1 MKAPIHNSLE
11 TFAANRSRLQ
21 GIYADADA
29 LLERLKMAAERKA
42 LATARANLD
51 ADTFKVLV
59 LGEFKRG
66 KSTFINALLGEE
78 VLPSFAIPCTAV
90 INEIKYAETKRAV
103 LYFKSPLSADHPKL
117 APDVEAHIAAHQGEN
132 EIPPMEIPIER
143 LEEFVVIPDPG
154 KDQIESVSESPF
166 AKVDIYWPIDLCRNN
181 VEIIDSPGLN
191 EHGTRT
197 KVATDYIGRADAVV
211 FVLSCSAL
219 CSESELNV
227 IDDAVTGAGHEEIF
241 FVCNRFDEIR
251 ERDRPRLVQ
260 FGQQKLADR
269 TKLGEDGIVFLSSR
283 DALDAKESHDGEALK
298 ASGFS
303 ALESKL
309 VRFLVE
315 DRGRMKL
322 LRPANSLRRQLRKA
336 TGEVIP
342 LRRAMLAKETGELER
357 KVAEVKPRLV
367 DAEKKR
373 DIVLQK
379 METEIVRI
387 GADTKTMVAR
397 FAKDCADE
405 VPGWLESYTPQA
417 KVKFFTLESR
427 KSQFEKLAA
436 ELIDHVQHK
445 MSERQKEWGKK
456 EFLPELERKMDFLRE
471 KTSVDMDA
479 FFSLIGQVRA
489 DVGTES
495 ATEGQSQV
503 GGWERVAAA
512 GIGWF
517 VLGAGSAIMGANDG
531 FKGLVKSA
539 VPQFGIAALLYV
551 VLGVTNPLIILPT
564 LIASGTIQALLG
576 NDKEQKKLCGEVA
589 KKLREGIR
597 DNADKAGADTAAKI
611 EGKLREFKADVG
623 KALETEIAT
632 VRESLDEV
640 VELKRKGDKSAQN
653 ELELL
658 DECARKSNEL
668 ADAIDELEEGV
679 KC

>member
-1 MKAPIHNSLE
+1 MNAHIHNSLE

-21 GIYADADA
+21 NIYADADA

-103 LYFKSPLSADHPKL
+103 LYFKSPLPADRPKL
-117 APDVEAHIAAHQGEN
+117 APDVEAHIAAHQDEN

-260 FGQQKLADR
+260 FGQQRLAQR

-283 DALDAKESHDGEALK
+283 EALDAKESHDGEALK
-298 ASGFS
+298 ASGFPS
-303 ALESKL
+303 LETKL

-342 LRRAMLAKETGELER
+342 LRRTMLAKETGELER
-357 KVAEVKPRLV
+357 KVTEAKPKLV
-367 DAEKKR
+367 DAEKRR

-387 GADTKTMVAR
+387 GSDAKTMVAR

-405 VPGWLESYTPQA
+405 VPGWLESYTPQT

-436 ELIDHVQHK
+436 ELIGHVQHK

-456 EFLPELERKMDFLRE
+456 EFLPELERKMEFLRE
-471 KTSVDMDA
+471 KTSVDMDE
-479 FFSLIGQVRA
+479 FFSLIGQVKTG
-489 DVGTES
+489 VGAES
-495 ATEGQSQV
+495 ATDGQRQV
-503 GGWERVAAA
+503 GGWERAAAA

-517 VLGAGSAIMGANDG
+517 VLGAGSAVMGANEG
-531 FKGLVKSA
+531 FKGLLKSA
-539 VPQFGIAALLYV
+539 VPQIGIAALLFG
-551 VLGVTNPLIILPT
+551 VLGVVNPFILIPALF
-564 LIASGTIQALLG
+564 ASGTIQALLG

-589 KKLREGIR
+589 KKMREGIR

-611 EGKLREFKADVG
+611 EEKLREFKADVG
-623 KALETEIAT
+623 KGLEAEIAT

-640 VELKRKGDKSAQN
+640 IELKRKGDKSAQK

-658 DECARKSNEL
+658 DDSARRGNEL